1 MGRKITIFTGQWA
14 DLSFVETARIMSEIG
29 YDGLEIA
36 CWGDH
41 LDVKKIIEDSSYK
54 DEKLEILAEYNLD
67 VWAIGNHLAGQCV
80 GARYDPR
87 LDNFAPEKYAGKPE
101 EIRKWA
107 VEEMKQTALAARTLG
122 VDTVTGFTG
131 SPIWKFFYSFPQ
143 TTEAMVEEGFERIV
157 ELWNPILDV
166 FQENKVKF
174 ALEVHPT
181 EIAYDFVTTKKL
193 LDKFDWRPEFGLN
206 FDPSHLIWQGMTPH
220 LFIRDFAKRI
230 YHVHMKDAAVRLNGR
245 ESLLGSHLP
254 FGDRRRGWDFRS
266 LGHGDIDFDEI
277 IRELNQINYK
287 GPLSIE
293 WEDSGMDRIY
303 GAQESLNFVR
313 NIDFKASDLAFDE
326 SMEK

>member
-1 MGRKITIFTGQWA
+1 MGRNVTIFTGQWA
-14 DLSFVETARIMSEIG
+14 DLSLAELAEKMSEIG

-41 LDVKKIIEDSSYK
+41 LNVEKAVKDSSYLK
-54 DEKLEILAEYNLD
+54 ERREILNKYELG

-87 LDNFAPEKYAGKPE
+87 LDNFAPEKYASKPE

-107 VEEMKQTALAARTLG
+107 VEEMKLTAEAANKLG
-122 VDTVTGFTG
+122 VELVTGFTG

-143 TTEAMVEEGFERIV
+143 TTEEMIEEGFEKIV

-166 FQENKVKF
+166 FAENGVKF

-181 EIAYDFVTTKKL
+181 EIAFDFYTTQRL
-193 LDKFDWRPEFGLN
+193 LEKFDWRPEFGIN

-220 LFIRDFAKRI
+220 LFLREFSKRI
-230 YHVHMKDAAVRLNGR
+230 YHVHMKDAGVTLNGR
-245 ESLLGSHLP
+245 ESIIASHLP

-277 IRELNQINYK
+277 IRELNAMNYT
-287 GPLSIE
+287 GPLSVE

-303 GAQESLNFVR
+303 GAKEALNFVR
-313 NIDFKASDLAFDE
+313 NVDFKASNLAFDG